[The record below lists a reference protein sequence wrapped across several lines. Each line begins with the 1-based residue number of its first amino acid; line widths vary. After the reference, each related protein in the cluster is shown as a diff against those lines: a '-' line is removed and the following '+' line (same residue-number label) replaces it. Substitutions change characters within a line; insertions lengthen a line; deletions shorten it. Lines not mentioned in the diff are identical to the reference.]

1 MQENGSLIKM
11 EQLIK
16 AKEFLNSKG
25 IATAVIGMVLGT
37 GLHQLLNYV
46 DVKQTIS
53 YAEFL
58 DSLLLE
64 NNLLHSVIHRIKNME
79 GLK

>member
-1 MQENGSLIKM
+1 M

-25 IATAVIGMVLGT
+25 IATAVIGRVLGT

-53 YAEFL
+53 YADIPGFTL
-58 DSLLLE
+58 IGKTICCI
-64 NNLLHSVIHRIKNME
+64 V
-79 GLK
+79 